1 MAGGLG
7 THEIYSLRARDVMNR
22 SFVLVS
28 PLANVQE
35 AVERMVESGTQAVIV
50 DRADEDDAYGIVTFQ
65 EIVYHLISKSL
76 SPTRVRIADI
86 MVKPLI
92 VINPYLRLPFIAQ
105 LFANTGIQNAPVIEE
120 HKLVGIISSADLVR
134 ALLAKSQD

>member
-1 MAGGLG
+1 MARGLG

-35 AVERMVESGTQAVIV
+35 AVERMVESETQAVIV